1 MRIFHLLIIGFLF
14 ISIHIHAQ
22 VSKKVLV
29 EHFTNTRCSICASR
43 NPGFYSNLNSQPQV
57 IHIAFHPSAPY
68 TACLLNNYNVSE
80 NDSRTNYYGVYGSTP
95 RLVINGVVIASSAD
109 YSSPSIFTPY
119 SGQAAAFIIKMSQ
132 VRTGTDSIR
141 VKITVIKQLT
151 VSYNTATLF
160 AGIFED
166 SIFYSAPNGETKH
179 YDVFRNSYTG
189 AQGTMIT
196 LPVNPGDSVTYVK
209 TIKLSQTLNNGRIYS
224 LAILQHSSTKEL
236 LQAEKTM
243 TIAKQSGT
251 GIQTSTIEN
260 IGFDLFPN
268 PAQSKITVKSVSPE
282 LKHFVLLNSIGK
294 ELESHSFV
302 SSFEIDLSVYPAGV
316 YYIRVSNAE
325 NSSQRIFIRQ

>member
-1 MRIFHLLIIGFLF
+1 
-14 ISIHIHAQ
+14 
-22 VSKKVLV
+22 
-29 EHFTNTRCSICASR
+29 
-43 NPGFYSNLNSQPQV
+43 
-57 IHIAFHPSAPY
+57 
-68 TACLLNNYNVSE
+68 
-80 NDSRTNYYGVYGSTP
+80 
-95 RLVINGVVIASSAD
+95 
-109 YSSPSIFTPY
+109 
-119 SGQAAAFIIKMSQ
+119 
-132 VRTGTDSIR
+132 
-141 VKITVIKQLT
+141 
-151 VSYNTATLF
+151 
-160 AGIFED
+160 
-166 SIFYSAPNGETKH
+166 
-179 YDVFRNSYTG
+179 
-189 AQGTMIT
+189 MIT

-302 SSFEIDLSVYPAGV
+302 SSFEIDLSVYPAGI
-316 YYIRVSNAE
+316 YYIRVGTAE
-325 NSSQRIFIRQ
+325 TSSQRIFIRQ